1 MWAQMRGCGPPRV
14 TENDAHAF
22 RVPKGEIPKVPRICP
37 FLHGPYLLWTP
48 WGWVLLLEVQAVKT
62 LGPRGWTL
70 QTSPYPAGKEK
81 LPTVA
86 AACNGRG
93 DPPAARWPGKERVK
107 RHLAQAEPPLLTH
120 PPPWSLLFPLFP
132 TSIKFLS
139 LSSSCR
145 RWVSRS
151 PSSFRASSCR
161 RLSSWFRSFS
171 RVALRCIWRRETTT
185 WKPGHRG
192 HRCGTARSREA
203 P

>member
-1 MWAQMRGCGPPRV
+1 MDERGCGPPRV
-14 TENDAHAF
+14 TENNAHAL
-22 RVPKGEIPKVPRICP
+22 RARRGEIPKVPRICA
-37 FLHGPYLLWTP
+37 FLRGPYLLWTP
-48 WGWVLLLEVQAVKT
+48 WWWVLLLEVQVLKT
-62 LGPRGWTL
+62 LGPGGWTP

-107 RHLAQAEPPLLTH
+107 RHLAQAEPPLLLLPST
-120 PPPWSLLFPLFP
+120 PQPAQGPWSLLSP

-171 RVALRCIWRRETTT
+171 RVALRCIWRRETTM

-192 HRCGTARSREA
+192 HRCGAAQRQ
-203 P
+203 